1 MNKKVIYAAL
11 MFVVTMSSGNASAQ
25 QLPYQNPALS
35 AHERA
40 VDLCGRLT
48 LEEKASLML
57 DDSPAIPRLGIKRF
71 LWWSEALH
79 GVANMGDVTV
89 FPEPIGMAASF
100 NDRMVY
106 RVFDA
111 TSDEMRA
118 KWNELQQKGGD
129 VTRFHALSVWTP
141 NVNIFRDPRWGR
153 GQETYGEDPYLTS
166 RMGCAVVRGL
176 QGPEDTKYRKLWACA
191 KHYAIHSGPE
201 WARHTDNITD
211 VTPRDL
217 WETYMPAGKG
227 GYLGGPYY
235 KICIEGTTRYLTA
248 TAQHD
253 VIAKPEFT
261 GEDAQLWRIE
271 QLTDGTYRIMPKAV
285 PGTEEKLALV
295 SLGDCTPGLAPF
307 DFNSDNSKWNF
318 RQQ

>member
-1 MNKKVIYAAL
+1 MNKNVIYAVL
-11 MFVVTMSSGNASAQ
+11 LFISPMFAGNVSAQ
-25 QLPYQNPALS
+25 QLPYQNLALS

-71 LWWSEALH
+71 QWWSEALH

-118 KWNELQQKGGD
+118 KWNELQQMGGD

-141 NVNIFRDPRWGR
+141 NVNIFRVAETSNSSMLQPIPSVPR
-153 GQETYGEDPYLTS
+153 QESMRFITA
-166 RMGCAVVRGL
+166 AVRL
-176 QGPEDTKYRKLWACA
+176 
-191 KHYAIHSGPE
+191 I
-201 WARHTDNITD
+201 
-211 VTPRDL
+211 
-217 WETYMPAGKG
+217 
-227 GYLGGPYY
+227 
-235 KICIEGTTRYLTA
+235 
-248 TAQHD
+248 
-253 VIAKPEFT
+253 
-261 GEDAQLWRIE
+261 RI
-271 QLTDGTYRIMPKAV
+271 
-285 PGTEEKLALV
+285 
-295 SLGDCTPGLAPF
+295 
-307 DFNSDNSKWNF
+307 
-318 RQQ
+318 

>member
-1 MNKKVIYAAL
+1 MNKNVIYAAL

-25 QLPYQNPALS
+25 QFPYQNPALS

-71 LWWSEALH
+71 QWWSEALH

-129 VTRFHALSVWTP
+129 VTRFHALSVRTP

-176 QGPEDTKYRKLWACA
+176 QGPEDTKYRKLGLVP
-191 KHYAIHSGPE
+191 S
-201 WARHTDNITD
+201 T
-211 VTPRDL
+211 
-217 WETYMPAGKG
+217 M
-227 GYLGGPYY
+227 
-235 KICIEGTTRYLTA
+235 
-248 TAQHD
+248 QF
-253 VIAKPEFT
+253 IA
-261 GEDAQLWRIE
+261 DRN
-271 QLTDGTYRIMPKAV
+271 
-285 PGTEEKLALV
+285 
-295 SLGDCTPGLAPF
+295 GLAIQTILPMLHRATF
-307 DFNSDNSKWNF
+307 GKLICLPSNRWC
-318 RQQ
+318 RMPRCVR

>member
-11 MFVVTMSSGNASAQ
+11 MFVVTMSFGNASAQ

-71 LWWSEALH
+71 QWWSEALH

-166 RMGCAVVRGL
+166 RMGCA
-176 QGPEDTKYRKLWACA
+176 WCA
-191 KHYAIHSGPE
+191 
-201 WARHTDNITD
+201 DC
-211 VTPRDL
+211 RDL
-217 WETYMPAGKG
+217 
-227 GYLGGPYY
+227 
-235 KICIEGTTRYLTA
+235 KIRNTA
-248 TAQHD
+248 NSGLVPSTMQF
-253 VIAKPEFT
+253 IA
-261 GEDAQLWRIE
+261 DQN
-271 QLTDGTYRIMPKAV
+271 
-285 PGTEEKLALV
+285 
-295 SLGDCTPGLAPF
+295 GLAIQTILPMLHRATF
-307 DFNSDNSKWNF
+307 GKLICQPSNHWC
-318 RQQ
+318 RMPRCVR

>member
-1 MNKKVIYAAL
+1 MKKKIIFASLAMMVMPGAL
-11 MFVVTMSSGNASAQ
+11 LAQ
-25 QLPYQNPALS
+25 QLPYQNPSLS

-71 LWWSEALH
+71 QWWSEALH

-141 NVNIFRDPRWGR
+141 NVNIFRVAETSNSSMLPPIPSVTR
-153 GQETYGEDPYLTS
+153 QESMRFITA
-166 RMGCAVVRGL
+166 AVRL
-176 QGPEDTKYRKLWACA
+176 
-191 KHYAIHSGPE
+191 I
-201 WARHTDNITD
+201 
-211 VTPRDL
+211 
-217 WETYMPAGKG
+217 
-227 GYLGGPYY
+227 
-235 KICIEGTTRYLTA
+235 
-248 TAQHD
+248 
-253 VIAKPEFT
+253 
-261 GEDAQLWRIE
+261 RI
-271 QLTDGTYRIMPKAV
+271 
-285 PGTEEKLALV
+285 
-295 SLGDCTPGLAPF
+295 
-307 DFNSDNSKWNF
+307 
-318 RQQ
+318 

>member
-1 MNKKVIYAAL
+1 MNKNVIYAVL
-11 MFVVTMSSGNASAQ
+11 LFISPMFAGNASAQ

-71 LWWSEALH
+71 QWWSEALH
-79 GVANMGDVTV
+79 GVANMGNVTV

-141 NVNIFRDPRWGR
+141 NVNIFRVAETSNSSMLQPIPSVPR
-153 GQETYGEDPYLTS
+153 QESMRFITA
-166 RMGCAVVRGL
+166 AVRL
-176 QGPEDTKYRKLWACA
+176 
-191 KHYAIHSGPE
+191 I
-201 WARHTDNITD
+201 
-211 VTPRDL
+211 
-217 WETYMPAGKG
+217 
-227 GYLGGPYY
+227 
-235 KICIEGTTRYLTA
+235 
-248 TAQHD
+248 
-253 VIAKPEFT
+253 
-261 GEDAQLWRIE
+261 RI
-271 QLTDGTYRIMPKAV
+271 
-285 PGTEEKLALV
+285 
-295 SLGDCTPGLAPF
+295 
-307 DFNSDNSKWNF
+307 
-318 RQQ
+318 

>member
-11 MFVVTMSSGNASAQ
+11 MFVVTMSSGKASAQ

-71 LWWSEALH
+71 QWWSETLH

-129 VTRFHALSVWTP
+129 VTRFHALQDTSL
-141 NVNIFRDPRWGR
+141 
-153 GQETYGEDPYLTS
+153 YL
-166 RMGCAVVRGL
+166 A
-176 QGPEDTKYRKLWACA
+176 
-191 KHYAIHSGPE
+191 
-201 WARHTDNITD
+201 
-211 VTPRDL
+211 
-217 WETYMPAGKG
+217 
-227 GYLGGPYY
+227 
-235 KICIEGTTRYLTA
+235 
-248 TAQHD
+248 
-253 VIAKPEFT
+253 
-261 GEDAQLWRIE
+261 
-271 QLTDGTYRIMPKAV
+271 
-285 PGTEEKLALV
+285 EEKLALV